1 MFRSMLFVP
10 ATNDKFIAKAAERG
24 ADAIILDLEDSIPPA
39 QKANARAALADAIP
53 RCRSERGEVWVRVN
67 RPFRTCVD
75 DLIAAVHGGADGIM
89 LPKAESGEHVR
100 FVSEILADAEREAGK
115 AKATPLFLILED
127 PCAVLNALS
136 IIRADDR
143 VVIASTGG
151 EDLATVLGAQALPE
165 TLKPAMQM
173 VHLAAKGAGR
183 YSFGLLGSIADFS
196 DLDGMRA
203 RVGEARRHGF
213 DGATCIHPAVVPVLN
228 EGFMPSRRKNSM
240 KPAGSLRHST
250 RRRRPDLL
258 RSRSTE
264 RWSTSRWSTA
274 HGAWLKR
281 QHAGA

>member
-53 RCRSERGEVWVRVN
+53 KCRSARGKVWVRVN
-67 RPFRTCVD
+67 RPFRICVD
-75 DLIAAVHGGADGIM
+75 DLASAVRGGADGIM
-89 LPKAESGEHVR
+89 LPKAESSEHVR
-100 FVSEILADAEREAGK
+100 FVAEVLDDVEREIGK
-115 AKATPLFLILED
+115 TAPTPLFLILED
-127 PCAVLNALS
+127 PRAVLDALS
-136 IIRADDR
+136 IISSNDR

-151 EDLATVLGAQALPE
+151 EDLATALGAQAIPE
-165 TLKPAMQM
+165 TLKPAMHI

-196 DLDGMRA
+196 NLESMRT

-228 EGFMPSRRKNSM
+228 EGFMPSADELDEAQRVIAAFDAAEQ
-240 KPAGSLRHST
+240 AGLASVAVDGKMVDIPVVDRARSLV
-250 RRRRPDLL
+250 
-258 RSRSTE
+258 E
-264 RWSTSRWSTA
+264 KAARWT
-274 HGAWLKR
+274 
-281 QHAGA
+281 